1 MQTRRE
7 MSSTRAYTSL
17 SSSQRAGSGSTSSTS
32 DRVSAS
38 ASGEQQEPRRKL
50 LIVDGTALLYRAHHA
65 YAGLRANADGSGQY
79 TTTTVTGENDEE
91 YTRFQLLPDTRS
103 AAGGG
108 GGDLTEETGASYG
121 FLRML
126 LPTLVRPSGGM
137 PSASQQAAAA
147 AAAAAAA
154 VGGGM
159 VVAGTQLFERHRDAT
174 HLAVCFDSNVKTF
187 RHELFPQYKR
197 NRADRECP
205 NGVIIGKQRIGRLL
219 RMLGVAVF
227 ESEEGYEADDII
239 GTLAERATSCGVET
253 EIFSGDKDFM
263 QLLRRSSQGHAG
275 MRSGGEAES
284 SLAQAASVSLLRPMP
299 RGGGLVHYTY
309 DDFVEEHNGLEPERY
324 VDVLALS
331 GDASDGIPGLHR
343 VGVKTA
349 LKLLSEWGSVEGIF
363 ENGDKLRRKDVRA
376 SVTAEGAQEEVDKYK
391 RVVTIDRNVKA
402 QGMPAEGDVRGFDA
416 ALKMH
421 RPRDNGD
428 EAMSVLADMEFFSLI
443 EMIEHWLESLPAG
456 SNAPAAAKPTPL

>member
-1 MQTRRE
+1 M
-7 MSSTRAYTSL
+7 
-17 SSSQRAGSGSTSSTS
+17 
-32 DRVSAS
+32 
-38 ASGEQQEPRRKL
+38 
-50 LIVDGTALLYRAHHA
+50 
-65 YAGLRANADGSGQY
+65 
-79 TTTTVTGENDEE
+79 
-91 YTRFQLLPDTRS
+91 
-103 AAGGG
+103 
-108 GGDLTEETGASYG
+108 TEETGASYG

-137 PSASQQAAAA
+137 PSQQQAAAA
-147 AAAAAAA
+147 TAAPA
-154 VGGGM
+154 VGGGT

-205 NGVIIGKQRIGRLL
+205 DGVIIGKQRIGRLL

-239 GTLAERATSCGVET
+239 GTLAERATSCGAET
-253 EIFSGDKDFM
+253 EILSGDKDFM
-263 QLLRRSSQGHAG
+263 QLLRRSGQGQARQAETRG
-275 MRSGGEAES
+275 CEGGS
-284 SLAQAASVSLLRPMP
+284 SLAEAGSVSLLRPMP

-309 DDFVEEHNGLEPERY
+309 DDFVEAHGGLEPERY

-349 LKLLSEWGSVEGIF
+349 LKLLSEWGSVEAIF

-376 SVTAEGAQEEVDKYK
+376 SVTAEGAQEEVEMYK
-391 RVVTIDRNVKA
+391 RIVTINRNVEP
-402 QGMPAEGDVRGFDA
+402 QGMPAMGDVRGFDG

-421 RPRDNGD
+421 RPRDSGD
-428 EAMSVLADMEFFSLI
+428 EAMTVLADMEFFSLI
-443 EMIEHWLESLPAG
+443 EMVEQWLESLPPTN
-456 SNAPAAAKPTPL
+456 NASAATPDL